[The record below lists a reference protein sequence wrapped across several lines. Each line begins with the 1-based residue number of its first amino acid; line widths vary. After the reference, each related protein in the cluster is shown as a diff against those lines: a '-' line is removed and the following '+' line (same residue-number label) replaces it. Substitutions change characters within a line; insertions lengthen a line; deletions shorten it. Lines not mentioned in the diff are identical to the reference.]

1 MTPETYRLLHV
12 VGVLL
17 VFLGL
22 GGVLATAGGEGGRSP
37 KLFLML
43 HGIGLLVMLVC
54 GIGYVHKARL
64 EWQNWLFAK
73 IACWVLIGAIPF
85 LVRRGVV
92 PRVVAVV
99 LVLGL
104 GATAAWLARDK
115 PF

>member
-1 MTPETYRLLHV
+1 MSPETYRLLHI

-22 GGVLATAGGEGGRSP
+22 GGVLAAAGGEGGKGP
-37 KLFLML
+37 KLFLAL
-43 HGIGLLVMLVC
+43 HGIGLLTMLVA
-54 GIGYVHKARL
+54 GIGFVHKSNLA
-64 EWQNWLFAK
+64 WQNWLTAK

-85 LVRRGVV
+85 LVRRGVL
-92 PRVVAVV
+92 PRMVALI